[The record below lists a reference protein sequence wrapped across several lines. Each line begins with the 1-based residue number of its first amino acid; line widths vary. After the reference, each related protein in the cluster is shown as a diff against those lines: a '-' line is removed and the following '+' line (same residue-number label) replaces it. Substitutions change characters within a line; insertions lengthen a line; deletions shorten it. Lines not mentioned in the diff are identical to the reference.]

1 MHHAGQISLR
11 RLARAAVPALALAA
25 ACTLA
30 APAAHADTVT
40 PTVHCVLPAG
50 QGENT
55 GPQSVSVTLT
65 PATVAPGGKVHA
77 EVTLGPSPATSP
89 LALSAVP
96 TTPSIYFT
104 MSGGATGTVSV
115 TGPTVPVDIPA
126 APAPIVIPPYGGDF
140 FVPSD
145 ASGPVTF
152 TPLKM
157 NTQTVVLGS
166 TFQTP
171 CDIVSGSGGIG
182 TVTVQG
188 GGGGATTL
196 TAPASAVRPSTSV
209 ALSGSGFTAGGT
221 PVVSLCDAQGLGC
234 DPSRFTADTLAI
246 DSSGA
251 LSGSA
256 TLAASS
262 VIADGTYQVQVSDGA
277 KHATADLTVKAFV
290 PTGARSVTLSPDHG
304 PLGTVVTVSGGNF
317 HQDQYIN
324 VWGVDADGNQTADDA
339 VYPVSTPD
347 GTFTAE
353 FTVNDPATTAI
364 HTDESGAD
372 GSDVNAK
379 FTVGDSGGATATQKI
394 SATVTAGNL
403 QMTQSGDTIDF
414 GTIPLTGRSQT
425 ATSALNTVTV
435 VDSRG
440 VDLGWSLTGTLTDLT
455 SGQNTIPA
463 SAVRWTPDCV
473 RGSQSVGTPAPGTP
487 GPLGSTAATL
497 CQLTAAGGEKVVG
510 GTVKV
515 NADMDL
521 RLPAVTAPGDYS
533 AILTLTLT

>member
-11 RLARAAVPALALAA
+11 RFARAVVPALALAA
-25 ACTLA
+25 AGTLA
-30 APAAHADTVT
+30 APAAAHADTVT

-65 PATVAPGGKVHA
+65 PATVTPGGKVHA
-77 EVTLGPSPATSP
+77 KVTLGPSPATSP
-89 LALSAVP
+89 LALAAVP

-126 APAPIVIPPYGGDF
+126 APAPIVIPAYEGDF
-140 FVPSD
+140 FVPTD

-171 CDIVSGSGGIG
+171 CDIVSGSGSIG

-188 GGGGATTL
+188 GSGGSTTL
-196 TAPASAVRPSTSV
+196 TAPATAVRPSTSV
-209 ALSGSGFTAGGT
+209 TLSGSGFAPGGT
-221 PVVSLCDAQGLGC
+221 PVASLCDAQGLGC
-234 DPSRFTADTLAI
+234 DPSRFTADTLSI

-256 TLAASS
+256 TLAAAA
-262 VIADGTYQVQVSDGA
+262 VITDGSYQVQVSDGA
-277 KHATADLTVKAFV
+277 KHATAALTVKAFV
-290 PTGARSVTLSPDHG
+290 PTGARDVSLSPDHG
-304 PLGTVVTVSGGNF
+304 PAGTVVTVSGSNY

-324 VWGVDADGNQTADDA
+324 IWGLDADGNQTGDDA
-339 VYPVSTPD
+339 VYPVSQPD
-347 GTFTAE
+347 GTFTTQ
-353 FTVNDPATTAI
+353 FTVNDPATTSI
-364 HTDESGAD
+364 HTDESGTAD
-372 GSDVNAK
+372 SDVNVK
-379 FTVGDSGGATATQKI
+379 FTVGTSAGTATQKI
-394 SATVTAGNL
+394 SATVTPGHL
-403 QMTQSGDTIDF
+403 QMSQSGDSIDF
-414 GTIPLTGRSQT
+414 GTVQLTGRPQT
-425 ATSALNTVTV
+425 ATSELNTVTV
-435 VDSRG
+435 LDARG

-463 SAVRWTPDCV
+463 SAVSWTPDCA
-473 RGSQSVGTPAPGTP
+473 GGAHSVGTPVPGTP

-497 CQLTAAGGEKVVG
+497 CRLTAADGEQVVG
-510 GTVKV
+510 GTVK
-515 NADMDL
+515 ADADLDL